1 MTMIILSSSAAIG
14 PLGMWE
20 MNRTLKCENVIAGLS
35 NYCNLKCLNVPE
47 VLPSGLLRYERFL
60 CLEVIPG
67 VRICVMCYVSFLF
80 FFKLSIYYWPG
91 SAKGWKMW
99 FPCLPPHP
107 SPLCPVGSLSHLS
120 EARPSW
126 QTDSYLD
133 FSSGWPRPSPGVFS
147 FLVALSLQP
156 WF

>member
-67 VRICVMCYVSFLF
+67 IRICVMCYVSF
-80 FFKLSIYYWPG
+80 
-91 SAKGWKMW
+91 
-99 FPCLPPHP
+99 
-107 SPLCPVGSLSHLS
+107 
-120 EARPSW
+120 
-126 QTDSYLD
+126 
-133 FSSGWPRPSPGVFS
+133 FS
-147 FLVALSLQP
+147 FFNFQYTIGLAQPRGGRCDFPAFLPIPAPSALLGLCLIFQRLGP
-156 WF
+156 PDRQTLI